1 MGAEAHTELS
11 LERCTQL
18 GTIEDYD
25 VVEEMAREA
34 FHLAEWEAVA
44 PEDLLH
50 AWYLLH
56 PYGP

>member
-1 MGAEAHTELS
+1 MGAEARTELS
-11 LERCTQL
+11 LERCTQPR
-18 GTIEDYD
+18 TVEDYD

-44 PEDLLH
+44 PEDLLQ